1 VRAWITG
8 LGSAALAACSPAT
21 ESDVLDNGIVQSQA
35 GNEVAPG
42 AAMPPDPAAIENQQP
57 FNAEAAAPEGAAARY
72 VGRWAANEKLCKDGA
87 WRFEER
93 HLATAGE
100 VSCDFNRVTQ
110 VASGYDIQA
119 QCLAE
124 GNRSEELIK
133 IRFAESAGAMLV
145 ESKTFSPVGLIPCPD

>member
-1 VRAWITG
+1 MKAGFAI

-21 ESDVLDNGIVQSQA
+21 ESDVLDNGLAQSQA

-42 AAMPPDPAAIENQQP
+42 AAMPPDPAVIENQQP

-72 VGRWAANEKLCKDGA
+72 VGRWAANEKLCEDGA

-100 VSCDFNRVTQ
+100 VSCDFSRVTQ
-110 VASGYDIQA
+110 VAGGYDIQA

-124 GNRSEELIK
+124 GNRSDEVIK

-145 ESKTFSPVGLIPCPD
+145 ESKTFRPVGLIACPN